1 MENLSSLINK
11 FNQDL
16 TIERVLPKDITI
28 LNPFKIAATVHLSQ
42 SFYNKYHSDKKSRTI
57 IIGINPGRFGSGITG
72 VPFTDPINLE
82 KYCGIKNSLPKKHE
96 LSSEFVYRVIEA
108 YGGLQNFYGD
118 FYFTSVSPLGFTKDG
133 KNINYYDDKVLQTK
147 LEDFIRESLTSQLSW
162 GINREVAFVF
172 GEGKNYDFL
181 EKFNQQ
187 YRFFKSLIPLPHP
200 RFIMQYKRKKVDE
213 YIALYL
219 RALQGTT

>member
-1 MENLSSLINK
+1 MVKWNHLITH
-11 FNQDL
+11 FNQSL
-16 TIERVLPKDITI
+16 TIDVELPKQIAV
-28 LNPFKIAATVHLSQ
+28 LNPFKNEVTRYLSEA
-42 SFYNKYHSDKKSRTI
+42 FYKKYYSDSNKRTA

-82 KYCGIKNSLPKKHE
+82 KYCGIKNNLPKKHE

-147 LEDFIRESLTSQLSW
+147 LEDFIRESFTTQLSW
-162 GINREVAFVF
+162 GIHREIAFVF

-181 EKFNQQ
+181 EKLNQQ
-187 YRFFKSLIPLPHP
+187 HRFFKLLVPLPHP